1 VSSHR
6 FTLAPSLAILW
17 SALLWGTLWIPL
29 RQIHEAGSSGTAAI
43 AAGFLLPLVLL
54 LPFALTRWRRI
65 LEGGWTLG
73 MAGFLLA
80 LSIALYSEGLLRG
93 TVARVLLSFY
103 LTPVW
108 STLFERL
115 LLGEP
120 IGRRRVVTIVLGLGG
135 MVVIFG
141 GEAGVPLPRNSA
153 EWMGLGA
160 GIIWGLSMVFVRWTG
175 SLPIFDRVFAHFVF
189 LGPVFLLATSI
200 PGAVGSFNLEI
211 RALSNS
217 ASWLMAFAVLWMM
230 PVIWLTIFGASH
242 LGPGRVAIFLMLE
255 IVVGLTTASLLT
267 DEPFGTRELIGA
279 VLITGACGVEI
290 GAARPIR
297 AVAGGRGPG
306 RS

>member
-1 VSSHR
+1 VSGHR
-6 FTLAPSLAILW
+6 STLAPSLAILW

-29 RQIHEAGSSGTAAI
+29 RRIDEAGASGAAAI
-43 AAGFLLPLVLL
+43 TAGFLLPLVLL

-65 LEGGWTLG
+65 LKGGWALG

-120 IGRRRVVTIVLGLGG
+120 IAGRRVVTIILGLAG
-135 MVVIFG
+135 MAVIFG
-141 GEAGVPLPRNSA
+141 GEAGVPLPRASA
-153 EWMGLGA
+153 EWMGLTA
-160 GIIWGLSMVFVRWTG
+160 GITWGLAMVFVKRTG
-175 SLPIFDRVFAHFVF
+175 SRPIFDRVFAHFVF

-200 PGAVGSFNLEI
+200 SGGGSAFLLEI
-211 RALSNS
+211 RALVDS
-217 ASWLMAFAVLWMM
+217 ASWLMAFAVLWML

-267 DEPFGTRELIGA
+267 DEPFGMRELIGA
-279 VLITGACGVEI
+279 VLITSACGVEL
-290 GAARPIR
+290 AVARPIS
-297 AVAGGRGPG
+297 AGAR
-306 RS
+306 

>member
-1 VSSHR
+1 MSNDQS
-6 FTLAPSLAILW
+6 TLAPSLAILW

-29 RQIHEAGSSGTAAI
+29 RRIDEAGASGAAAI
-43 AAGFLLPLVLL
+43 AAGFLLPLLLL
-54 LPFALTRWRRI
+54 LPFALARRRRI
-65 LEGGWTLG
+65 LAGGWALG

-120 IGRRRVVTIVLGLGG
+120 IAGRRVVTIILGLGG
-135 MVVIFG
+135 MLVIFG
-141 GEAGVPLPRNSA
+141 GEAGVPLPRASA
-153 EWMGLGA
+153 EWMGLIA
-160 GIIWGLSMVFVRWTG
+160 GITWGLAMVFVRRTG
-175 SLPIFDRVFAHFVF
+175 SRPIFDRVFAHFIF
-189 LGPVFLLATSI
+189 LAPAFLLANSI
-200 PGAVGSFNLEI
+200 PGGGSSFALEI
-211 RALSNS
+211 PALVDS
-217 ASWLMAFAVLWMM
+217 ASWLMAFALLWML

-267 DEPFGTRELIGA
+267 DEPFGMRELIGA
-279 VLITGACGVEI
+279 VLITGACGVEM
-290 GAARPIR
+290 GAGRPIS
-297 AVAGGRGPG
+297 AGAR
-306 RS
+306 